1 MVAPRFL
8 RGNFDRNSSASIGT
22 PPPPR
27 RRHTRGMSYQISGLD
42 IEPFAHLFTL
52 DDEALAARG
61 ARRRIADAKPGFP
74 CRVTLEDAE
83 PGERLVLVNYVHQPT
98 DSPYRASHAIY
109 VRESATHTASYVDEV
124 PAVLRTRTLS
134 VRAFDTKGM
143 LRDADLVDGTD
154 LHATIPRMLAGART
168 AYLHVH
174 YATPGCYA
182 ALVERTS

>member
-8 RGNFDRNSSASIGT
+8 RRNVDRNSSASIGT
-22 PPPPR
+22 PPQLR
-27 RRHTRGMSYQISGLD
+27 SDHTRAMSYRISGLD

-83 PGERLVLVNYVHQPT
+83 PGERLILLNYVHQPA

-109 VRESATHTASYVDEV
+109 VRERATHAATYVDVV

-134 VRAFDTKGM
+134 VRAFDAKGM
-143 LRDADLVDGTD
+143 LRDADLVEGTD
-154 LHATIPRMLAGART
+154 LDATIPRMLADTRT

-182 ALVERTS
+182 ALVERTL